1 VELHLV
7 YIAEESASEL
17 HPADLESGAPVV
29 LLQFP
34 SVAEQFQGY
43 LDCSGREVK
52 TFSVLFSWRF
62 LVVEPSSARA
72 FHLFESY
79 LDA

>member
-1 VELHLV
+1 MYEQHRNNNTRFFITFVL
-7 YIAEESASEL
+7 Y
-17 HPADLESGAPVV
+17 LESGAPVV

-34 SVAEQFQGY
+34 SIAEQFQGY
-43 LDCSGREVK
+43 LDYSGREVKK

-62 LVVEPSSARA
+62 LVVEPSFARA
-72 FHLFESY
+72 FRLFESY